1 MKTMPIK
8 ARIYIASM
16 WVAGLAA
23 IALAILKWECQD
35 PVRFAAYFVLA
46 LLASGLKIYLPGIR
60 GTMSV
65 NFLFILI
72 GILDLSFAETILI
85 GCAATLVQSFYH
97 AKLRPSLIHSS
108 FSVASMA
115 CAIWVAWMVHARTIH
130 DSGNTHLLL
139 VAMVACSYF
148 VANTLSVAAVIAL
161 IESKSLSKVWRD
173 CYFWCF
179 PYYLL
184 GASIAWALHL
194 SGIFLGWQASLL
206 ALPIIY
212 YLYRSYR
219 SYLGRLDD
227 ETKHVQT
234 IAALHV
240 RTIEALALAIEAKDD
255 TTHDHLRRVTFY
267 AVEIGKAMGLDEE
280 TLVALHAAALL
291 HDIGKL
297 AVPENIISK
306 PGRLKPEEFEKMK
319 IHPIIGAEILDRV
332 QFPYPV
338 VPIVRA
344 HHEKWDGTGYPE
356 GLKGEQIP
364 LGARIL
370 SVVDCLDALASD
382 RHYRRA
388 LPLHDAMAKVL
399 SESGKSFDPRI
410 VNVLQSRYVAL
421 ERMAK
426 EQPAEPSKLSKLV
439 QVKNGTAPAA
449 GYENQQV
456 ANPPVEIKDV
466 LTAIATARREAQAL
480 FELTEELGESLSVDE
495 RLPILARTIGR
506 MIPYDALAIYLVRGP
521 MLRPEYVDGSRS
533 AAVASLEIPIGAGLS
548 GWVAEKGIPIVNG
561 NPMVEPG
568 YLVTAGTP
576 DALRSAVSVPLSGR
590 NGVIGVLT
598 LYGAENDAFTK
609 DHLRILSEIS
619 SKAAVSVENSLKY
632 REVASSAT
640 IDYLT
645 GLPNARSLFV
655 HLQKEIDRCGFL
667 KLPLSVLVCDLD
679 GFKQIN
685 DRFGHLEGNKLLSAI
700 ALGLKECCRREDYV
714 ARLGGDEFVIV
725 MPATK
730 PEDMPAKLCQFTQ
743 LAVQAGRR
751 ISGED
756 LLSMSVG
763 QAFYPSSGTT
773 PEQLL
778 TEADREMFQAKR
790 RYKKMVQRSLERPAL
805 VPDVMSASPSH
816 STMTH

>member
-1 MKTMPIK
+1 MPIK
-8 ARIYIASM
+8 ARIYIGSILL
-16 WVAGLAA
+16 AGLAA
-23 IALAILKWECQD
+23 IVLATLKWECQD
-35 PVRFAAYFVLA
+35 PVRFGSYLVLA
-46 LLASGLKIYLPGIR
+46 LLSSGLKISLPGIF

-72 GILDLSFAETILI
+72 GILDLSFGETILI
-85 GCAATLVQSFYH
+85 GCAATLVQCFYH
-97 AKLRPSLIHSS
+97 AKFQPSLLHTS
-108 FSVASMA
+108 FSVASIA
-115 CAIWVAWMVHARTIH
+115 CAIWISWTVHARTLH

-148 VANTLSVAAVIAL
+148 VANTASVAAVIAL
-161 IESKSLSKVWRD
+161 TESKSLSKVWRE

-184 GASIAWALHL
+184 GASIAWALHP
-194 SGIFLGWQASLL
+194 SGMVLGWQASLL
-206 ALPIIY
+206 AIPIIY
-212 YLYRSYR
+212 FIYRSYR
-219 SYLGRLDD
+219 SYLGRLED
-227 ETKHVQT
+227 ETKHVET
-234 IAALHV
+234 IAALHL
-240 RTIEALALAIEAKDD
+240 RTIEALALAIEAKDE
-255 TTHDHLRRVTFY
+255 TTNDHLRRVSFY
-267 AVEIGKAMGLDEE
+267 AVEIGKIMGLDEE
-280 TLVALHAAALL
+280 SLVALHAAALL

-306 PGRLKPEEFEKMK
+306 PGKLKPEEFEKMK

-356 GLKGEQIP
+356 GLMGDGIP

-370 SVVDCLDALASD
+370 SAVDCLDALASD
-382 RHYRRA
+382 RQYRRA

-399 SESGKSFDPRI
+399 AESGKSFDPQV

-426 EQPAEPSKLSKLV
+426 EQPVQPSKLSKLV
-439 QVKNGTAPAA
+439 KVEKGSAPAA
-449 GYENQQV
+449 GFENHRV
-456 ANPPVEIKDV
+456 GSPRVEVKDF
-466 LTAIATARREAQAL
+466 LTSIATARREAQSL
-480 FELTEELGESLSVDE
+480 FELTEDLGESLSVEE
-495 RLPILARTIGR
+495 RLPIVARTIAR
-506 MIPYDALAIYLVRGP
+506 MVPYDALAIYLVRGP
-521 MLRPEYVDGSRS
+521 VLRAEYVDGSHS
-533 AAVASLEIPIGAGLS
+533 VAVASLEIPIGAGLS
-548 GWVAEKGIPIVNG
+548 GWVAGNGIPIVNG
-561 NPMVEPG
+561 NPLVEPG
-568 YLVTAGTP
+568 YVVNAGTP
-576 DALRSAVSVPLSGR
+576 EALRSAVSVPLCGR

-598 LYGAENDAFTK
+598 LYHTGSDAFSK

-619 SKAAVSVENSLKY
+619 SKAAVSLENSLKY
-632 REVASSAT
+632 QELASSAT

-645 GLPNARSLFV
+645 GLPNARSLFI
-655 HLQKEIDRCGFL
+655 HLQEEIERCEFL

-685 DRFGHLEGNKLLSAI
+685 DQFGHLEGNRLLAVI
-700 ALGLKECCRREDYV
+700 ARGLRECCRREDYV

-730 PEDMPAKLCQFTQ
+730 PEDMPAKLRQFTQ

-751 ISGED
+751 ISGVD

-763 QAFYPSSGTT
+763 QASYPSSGTT

-778 TEADREMFQAKR
+778 TEADRQMFQAKR
-790 RYKKMVQRSLERPAL
+790 RHKKMVQKSSLERGAL
-805 VPDVMSASPSH
+805 VPRVMDPSP